1 MKHVEHMRQRILH
14 CQQKALMGIRSYAS
28 MMDGNRDVVEMLKG
42 DEGMQ
47 ILADVT
53 DFLMERLGHKT
64 KTKSSNLFSKT
75 RRAAKKQT
83 GKKAASG

>member
-1 MKHVEHMRQRILH
+1 MKHVEQMRERMLGRLH
-14 CQQKALMGIRSYAS
+14 KVVLGVRSDAS
-28 MMDGNRDVVEMLKG
+28 MFDGNQDIVAMLKG
-42 DEGMQ
+42 EEGIQ

-64 KTKSSNLFSKT
+64 KTKSNNPFSKT

-83 GKKAASG
+83 RKKVASG